1 MNITSTSDGPASNGV
16 LGTLNFT
23 TLLNALDNLT
33 PGQLHVLY
41 NELGLGVNSKEAIR
55 QILGSAAAADI
66 GSNADDAKLSNGF
79 AMYEHNLMAYPE
91 YRLNKTLLYYVPPV
105 LLFLGTF
112 GNLLSFIILMN
123 RTMRKFS
130 AYIYLA
136 VLSLTDIL
144 VLYVGLLSMWVGE
157 LTSYYVRDQSDW
169 SCKIYNVLGCTVSD
183 YSVWLI
189 IAVTVER

>member
-1 MNITSTSDGPASNGV
+1 MSNIRPSDSEASGAGPGSAGI
-16 LGTLNFT
+16 LGALNFT
-23 TLLNALDNLT
+23 TLLSVLDSLG
-33 PGQLHVLY
+33 PEELQVLY
-41 NELGLGVNSKEAIR
+41 KELGVNSTNAIR
-55 QILGSAAAADI
+55 EML
-66 GSNADDAKLSNGF
+66 NGF
-79 AMYEHNLMAYPE
+79 GISLDNPSLSTGVDIYEQQLMKYPE
-91 YRLNKTLLYYVPPV
+91 YRLNKLLLYYVPPI
-105 LLFLGTF
+105 LLFLGTL
-112 GNLLSFIILMN
+112 GNLMSFIILMN

-130 AYIYLA
+130 TYIYLA

-169 SCKIYNVLGCTVSD
+169 SCKIFNVLGCTVSD